1 MAISVE
7 LQNEYDTAKANLDA
21 ADLALK
27 NASLLNLGAARKAFD
42 AAGTKFQ
49 SVKVRYDEAV
59 AKEEKAVEA

>member
-27 NASLLNLGAARKAFD
+27 NASLLNLGAARKPLMLL
-42 AAGTKFQ
+42 TQ
-49 SVKVRYDEAV
+49 SFS
-59 AKEEKAVEA
+59 